1 MLQIRFPYSDWKPAI
16 FVSGLQTVQTNSW
29 LCNLHFLLLFENWA
43 NIDSFEKVN
52 IVATLISVSHCILCW
67 TVIWYDFLWLLC
79 HRISWDKEIRTRD
92 YEPVFFI
99 FYPICHF
106 TMRILFTFP
115 DSSQNDFFFFFMAVV
130 ERNTVSIIL
139 HNHLF

>member
-79 HRISWDKEIRTRD
+79 HRISWDKEIRTGLRTCFLYILPHLPFY
-92 YEPVFFI
+92 YEDFI
-99 FYPICHF
+99 YISRLIAKWF
-106 TMRILFTFP
+106 L
-115 DSSQNDFFFFFMAVV
+115 FFFYGSGWTKYSFYHFA
-130 ERNTVSIIL
+130 
-139 HNHLF
+139 